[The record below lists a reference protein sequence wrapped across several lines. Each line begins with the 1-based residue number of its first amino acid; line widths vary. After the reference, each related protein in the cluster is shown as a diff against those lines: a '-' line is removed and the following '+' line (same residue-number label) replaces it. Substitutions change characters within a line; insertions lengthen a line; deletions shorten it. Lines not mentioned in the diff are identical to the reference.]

1 MAIKKFHAAVA
12 AVGILGL
19 SVGAYVLQRQPASMA
34 TAAVPASSGGE
45 RQQNGA
51 VPVEVARVEIRTLQ
65 DETQAVGTLRSR
77 QGVMLRPEVSGR
89 VARLGFQDGQR
100 VKRGHLLVQLDD
112 TLQQAQL
119 QKAQAEASIAR
130 TNLNRNRELVSQ
142 QFVSQAAVDQSAA
155 VLEVAQASVAL
166 AQAELVR
173 MRIVAPFDGAV
184 GIRVIN
190 VGDYVKDGSDLLS
203 IDDTG
208 AMLVDFRLPERVLS
222 RLKVGQVVDVALDG
236 LPGRSFKARVDAF
249 DSQLDA
255 NGRSLLVRASLG
267 NADGVLKPGMFA
279 RARLVFAVRD
289 NAVVVPEEALVPVG
303 NKRFLFK
310 VVDGA
315 DGRKTT
321 QRVEANVG
329 LRVPGKVEILGGLT
343 HADTVVTAGHARLMQ
358 NPDVAIRVVELGGS
372 PRPAAS
378 APAPASGPGPAA
390 AGGSVSGARPMA
402 SLSTVRYP

>member
-19 SVGAYVLQRQPASMA
+19 SIGAYVLQRQPASTA
-34 TAAVPASSGGE
+34 TAAVPASTGGE

-51 VPVEVARVEIRTLQ
+51 VPVEVARVEVRTLQ

-89 VARLGFQDGQR
+89 VTRLGFKDGQR
-100 VKRGHLLVQLDD
+100 VQRGHLLVQLDD

-130 TNLNRNRELVSQ
+130 TNLQRNRELVSQ
-142 QFVSQAAVDQSAA
+142 QFISQAAVDQSAA

-173 MRIVAPFDGAV
+173 MRIVAPFDGVV

-222 RLKVGQVVDVALDG
+222 RLKAGQVVDVALDG

-267 NADGVLKPGMFA
+267 NADGLLKPGMFA
-279 RARLVFAVRD
+279 RARLVFAARE

-303 NKRFLFK
+303 SKRYLFK

-321 QRVEANVG
+321 QRIEAQVG
-329 LRVPGKVEILGGLT
+329 LRVLGKVEILGGLT
-343 HADTVVTAGHARLMQ
+343 HADVVVTAGQARLMQ
-358 NPDVAIRVVELGGS
+358 NADAAIRVVELGL
-372 PRPAAS
+372 PARPAAS

-390 AGGSVSGARPMA
+390 GLVSGARPVA
-402 SLSTVRYP
+402 SLSAVRYP

>member
-1 MAIKKFHAAVA
+1 
-12 AVGILGL
+12 
-19 SVGAYVLQRQPASMA
+19 
-34 TAAVPASSGGE
+34 
-45 RQQNGA
+45 
-51 VPVEVARVEIRTLQ
+51 
-65 DETQAVGTLRSR
+65 
-77 QGVMLRPEVSGR
+77 
-89 VARLGFQDGQR
+89 
-100 VKRGHLLVQLDD
+100 
-112 TLQQAQL
+112 
-119 QKAQAEASIAR
+119 
-130 TNLNRNRELVSQ
+130 
-142 QFVSQAAVDQSAA
+142 

-173 MRIVAPFDGAV
+173 MRIVAPFDGVV

-222 RLKVGQVVDVALDG
+222 RLKAGQVVDVALDG

-267 NADGVLKPGMFA
+267 NADGLLKPGMFA
-279 RARLVFAVRD
+279 RARLVFALRE

-303 NKRFLFK
+303 SKRYLFK

-321 QRVEANVG
+321 QRIEAQVG
-329 LRVPGKVEILGGLT
+329 LRVLGKVEILSGLT
-343 HADTVVTAGHARLMQ
+343 HADMIVTAGQPRLMQ
-358 NPDVAIRVVELGGS
+358 TPDAVIRVVELGAS

-378 APAPASGPGPAA
+378 APVPASGPGPAA
-390 AGGSVSGARPMA
+390 GLVSGARPVA
-402 SLSTVRYP
+402 SLSSVRYP